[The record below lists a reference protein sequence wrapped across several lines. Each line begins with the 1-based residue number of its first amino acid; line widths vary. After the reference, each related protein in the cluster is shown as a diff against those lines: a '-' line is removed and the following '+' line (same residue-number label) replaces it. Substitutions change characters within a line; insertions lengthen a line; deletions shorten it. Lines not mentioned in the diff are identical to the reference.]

1 MLHAWICT
9 CARTHLHSRNH
20 SHSFSRKQNVIVWV
34 LCINRSNTSIF
45 ISILLLTNFCESE
58 SIQKYTYLLKNRWA
72 KLYWNFKSCFV
83 LLFRFNSVLI
93 LNSNAVTQKKYKI
106 YVFWYIIWF
115 VIWHA
120 WKQNDTQNIQ
130 YNGYNA
136 DLNWHNFVMNLHKHK

>member
-1 MLHAWICT
+1 MHM
-9 CARTHLHSRNH
+9 
-20 SHSFSRKQNVIVWV
+20 RKNTSAFTKSLTFTFKKTECYCVSIVYKSVILLVC
-34 LCINRSNTSIF
+34 LFFLINRSKTSIF

-58 SIQKYTYLLKNRWA
+58 SKQKYTYLLKNKWA

-130 YNGYNA
+130 Y
-136 DLNWHNFVMNLHKHK
+136 KP